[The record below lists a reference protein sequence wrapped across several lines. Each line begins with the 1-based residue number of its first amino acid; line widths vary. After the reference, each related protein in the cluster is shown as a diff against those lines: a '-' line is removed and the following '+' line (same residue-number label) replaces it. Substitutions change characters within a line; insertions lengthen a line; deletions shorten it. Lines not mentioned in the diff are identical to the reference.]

1 MPRPCAWVDGILH
14 QGVAT
19 IKSSRWIQRPRSP
32 ASNMARLL
40 LFGGK
45 GGVGKTTTSAATAV
59 WLADS
64 GLRVLLVS
72 SDPAHSTSDSLSVEL
87 GSSPTPV
94 DGVPGLFGL
103 EMDPESKISS
113 VLPKMGEMMN
123 GMNGSGGLGGL
134 GGLSM
139 MLDPNA
145 KEEMESVRDEVKTS
159 DMVIPGLDEALAFD
173 ELLRHVEDPTWDVI
187 VFDTAPTGHTL
198 RFLSLPELI
207 EAWSDRLI
215 RMMRV
220 SGGLR
225 SMLFGRKESDSMKEE
240 LERFRR
246 RVLHVRRVL
255 SNEEIT
261 SFTLVTIPERMGIN
275 ETLRAHE
282 SLQEYKLPVPNC
294 LVNRVTPEFEHP
306 FLAKRRMAEL
316 ARVEELTSEM
326 SDVNIAIMELL
337 DDEVVGIAALRKVG
351 AQLYG
356 DVKTHPS
363 DLGPHK
369 VGKAIQHSIHR
380 GMTREVMGE
389 IERIS
394 LHYPGIDRDDLS
406 LRSEDGVLFVGLNG
420 REREVETSVPTKA
433 SRVKAKLE
441 GDVLHLDVPLE
452 SE

>member
-1 MPRPCAWVDGILH
+1 
-14 QGVAT
+14 
-19 IKSSRWIQRPRSP
+19 
-32 ASNMARLL
+32 MARLL

-59 WLADS
+59 WLADA

-72 SDPAHSTSDSLSVEL
+72 SDPAHSTSDSLNVEL
-87 GSSPTPV
+87 DSTPTPV

-139 MLDPNA
+139 MLEPNA
-145 KEEMESVRDEVKTS
+145 KEEMDAMRDEVKAS

-207 EAWSDRLI
+207 ESWSDKII

-225 SMLFGRKESDSMKEE
+225 SMLFGRKESDAMKEE

-255 SNEEIT
+255 SNESIT
-261 SFTLVTIPERMGIN
+261 SFNLVTIPERMGIN

-282 SLQEYKLPVPNC
+282 SLTEYKLPVPNC
-294 LVNRVTPEFEHP
+294 LVNRLTPEFDHP
-306 FLAKRRMAEL
+306 LLAHRRAAEL
-316 ARVEELTSEM
+316 ERVEELRTEM
-326 SDVNIAIMELL
+326 PEVNIAIMELL
-337 DDEVVGIAALRKVG
+337 DDEVVGIEALRQVG
-351 AQLYG
+351 IRLYG
-356 DVKTHPS
+356 EVKTHPS
-363 DLGPHK
+363 DLGPH
-369 VGKAIQHSIHR
+369 GIGTALQHSIHR
-380 GMTREVMGE
+380 GMTRDIDGNV
-389 IERIS
+389 ERIS
-394 LHYPGIDRDDLS
+394 LHYPGIAREELS
-406 LRSEDGVLFVGLNG
+406 LRSEDGVLYVGLNG
-420 REREVETSVPTKA
+420 REREVATSVPTKA
-433 SRVKAKLE
+433 SKVSAKLE
-441 GDVLHLDVPLE
+441 GDVLHLDVPLDQD
-452 SE
+452 

>member
-1 MPRPCAWVDGILH
+1 
-14 QGVAT
+14 
-19 IKSSRWIQRPRSP
+19 
-32 ASNMARLL
+32 MARLL

-59 WLADS
+59 WLADA

-72 SDPAHSTSDSLSVEL
+72 SDPAHSTSDSLNVEL
-87 GSSPTPV
+87 DSTPTPV

-139 MLDPNA
+139 MLEPNA
-145 KEEMESVRDEVKTS
+145 KEEMDAMRDEVKAS

-207 EAWSDRLI
+207 ESWSDKII

-225 SMLFGRKESDSMKEE
+225 SMLFGRKESDAMKEE

-255 SNEEIT
+255 SNESIT
-261 SFTLVTIPERMGIN
+261 SFNLVTIPERMGIN

-282 SLQEYKLPVPNC
+282 SLTEYKLPVPNC
-294 LVNRVTPEFEHP
+294 LVNRLTPEFDHP
-306 FLAKRRMAEL
+306 FLAHRRAAEL
-316 ARVEELTSEM
+316 ERVEELRTEM
-326 SDVNIAIMELL
+326 PEVNIAIMELL
-337 DDEVVGIAALRKVG
+337 DDEVVGIEALRQVG
-351 AQLYG
+351 IRLYG
-356 DVKTHPS
+356 EVKTHPS
-363 DLGPHK
+363 DLGPH
-369 VGKAIQHSIHR
+369 GIGTALQHSIHR
-380 GMTREVMGE
+380 GMTRDIDGNV
-389 IERIS
+389 ERIS
-394 LHYPGIDRDDLS
+394 LHYPGIAREELS
-406 LRSEDGVLFVGLNG
+406 LRSEDGVLYVGLNG
-420 REREVETSVPTKA
+420 REREVVTSVPTKA
-433 SRVKAKLE
+433 SKVSAKLE
-441 GDVLHLDVPLE
+441 GDVLHLDVPLDQD
-452 SE
+452 

>member
-1 MPRPCAWVDGILH
+1 
-14 QGVAT
+14 
-19 IKSSRWIQRPRSP
+19 
-32 ASNMARLL
+32 MARLL

-72 SDPAHSTSDSLSVEL
+72 SDPAHSTSDSLGVEI
-87 GSSPTPV
+87 GSEPTPIEGV
-94 DGVPGLFGL
+94 DGLFGL

-113 VLPKMGEMMN
+113 LLPKLGGMMDNMGSSG
-123 GMNGSGGLGGL
+123 GMGGLGSL
-134 GGLSM
+134 GM

-145 KEEMESVRDEVKTS
+145 KQEMTEMRSEVQTS

-207 EAWSDRLI
+207 ESWSDRLI

-220 SGGLR
+220 SGGIR
-225 SMLFGRKESDSMKEE
+225 SMIFGRKESESMKEE

-282 SLQEYKLPVPNC
+282 SLREYKLPVPSC
-294 LVNRVTPEFEHP
+294 LVNRVTPEFDHP
-306 FLAKRRMAEL
+306 FLLNRREAEL
-316 ARVEELTSEM
+316 ERIEELKSQLEN
-326 SDVNIAIMELL
+326 VEIATMELM
-337 DDEVVGIAALRKVG
+337 DTEVVGIDRLRDVG
-351 AQLYG
+351 IRLYG
-356 DVKTHPS
+356 EVKIIDDS
-363 DLGPHK
+363 LGPHPIGK
-369 VGKAIQHSIHR
+369 VLKHSIHR
-380 GMTREVMGE
+380 GMKREIVGDM
-389 IERIS
+389 ERIF
-394 LHYPGIDRDDLS
+394 LHYPGIHRDELS
-406 LRSEDGVLFVGLNG
+406 LRSNEGILYVGLNG
-420 REREVETSVPTKA
+420 REREVKTQIPTKA

-441 GDVLHLDVPLE
+441 NDVLRLDIPLTE
-452 SE
+452 E